1 MNIKE
6 NLYYATNKLSNAQ
19 INTAILEA
27 RILLE
32 HAIGK
37 SLEYILARPEKEL
50 TLQEQSTFEQL
61 LTRRLSLEPIAYITG
76 TKEFYGR
83 NFVVSDKVLIPRP
96 DTELLIDVIL
106 KEVDNNIS
114 VEVLELA
121 TGSGCIATS
130 LLLEMPN
137 ISLTATD
144 ISNDALMLARQN
156 AINHNVLRRSRI
168 INSDWFKNLEK
179 HPFDIIVSNP
189 PYISP
194 DDTLNMSIETLQHEP
209 HLALFAEN
217 NGLASYYIIAKEAK
231 NFLKPQGKLFLE
243 IGYNQA
249 NAVAEIFYNS
259 GYVVK
264 KVYKDLAGYDRVLVI
279 I

>member
-6 NLYYATNKLSNAQ
+6 NLYYAANKLSNAQ
-19 INTAILEA
+19 INTATLEA
-27 RILLE
+27 RILLQ
-32 HAIGK
+32 HVIGK
-37 SLEYILARPEKEL
+37 SLEYILARPENEL
-50 TLQEQSTFEQL
+50 TLQEQNVFEQL
-61 LTRRLSLEPIAYITG
+61 LTRRLLLEPIAYITG

-114 VEVLELA
+114 VEVLELG

-137 ISLTATD
+137 IYLTATD
-144 ISNDALMLARQN
+144 ISNDAIMVARQN
-156 AINHNVLRRSRI
+156 AINHNVLGRSRI
-168 INSDWFKNLEK
+168 INSDWFKSLEK

-209 HLALFAEN
+209 YLALFAEN
-217 NGLASYYIIAKEAK
+217 NGLASYHIIAKEAK

-243 IGYNQA
+243 IGYNQS
-249 NAVAEIFYNS
+249 NDVTEIFYNS

-264 KVYKDLAGYDRVLVI
+264 KVYKDLAGHDRVLVI